1 MITPSTDRK
10 PRVVIVGGGF
20 GGLSAA
26 KGLCQYVARALTA
39 RNNGRTIV
47 AFRYRDFGSLATIG
61 RSRAVAQFGKLR
73 FSGLPAW
80 LLWSGAHVYFLI
92 GFRNRF
98 TVANNWAWSY
108 ITFQRGSRL
117 ITGLYAR
124 VEDLRQL
131 SQSDLRSQAT

>member
-39 RNNGRTIV
+39 RNNGRTIA

-98 TVANNWAWSY
+98 TVAINWAWSY